1 MDFFSRVKA
10 AVETRQISPV
20 DHFSIEKIGSKF
32 YLYAHS
38 FENDGNKT
46 TVGRYD
52 SYEKAKLAVDTVL
65 DLRLESYGT

>member
-1 MDFFSRVKA
+1 MDFFNSVKS

-20 DHFSIEKIGSKF
+20 DHFSIKKIGSKF

-46 TVGRYD
+46 TVGRYN
-52 SYEKAKLAVDTVL
+52 SYEKAKQAVDNIL